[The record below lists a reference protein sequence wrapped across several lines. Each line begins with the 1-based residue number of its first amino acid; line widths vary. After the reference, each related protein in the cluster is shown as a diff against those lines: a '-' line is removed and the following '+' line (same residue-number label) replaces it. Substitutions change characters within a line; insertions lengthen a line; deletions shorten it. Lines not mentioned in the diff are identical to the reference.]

1 MSVRRPDLPTDAGR
15 RPPPMIPGVY
25 NYCDRWCE
33 RCPLTAR
40 CEVFR
45 DQARDE
51 AAMTATLAAPH
62 AFLDQPFDQDD
73 EVPVPPEVAAA
84 SAELV
89 SGLDEATRSE
99 TAEESERLT
108 AAWRRHRQR
117 VRAHPIPTAA
127 REYAALAQGVLQAVS
142 RLVEGRPGTDET
154 ARLAVE
160 TLRWHAPLI
169 AVRSVRAAAGL
180 VPDDPVGD
188 GDDGR
193 GNGPDEV
200 QSDANGTAKLVR
212 LLIGESIDA
221 WRALSQPGR
230 GVANGVP
237 LAMIDRLDRLDRQV
251 ADAFPKAMAFVR
263 PGFDDGEP
271 PGAA

>member
-1 MSVRRPDLPTDAGR
+1 
-15 RPPPMIPGVY
+15 MIPGVH
-25 NYCDRWCE
+25 NFCDRWCE

-40 CEVFR
+40 CQVFR

-51 AAMTATLAAPH
+51 AVLAATLDAPR

-73 EVPVPPEVAAA
+73 EVLVPPEVAAA
-84 SAELV
+84 WAEFV

-99 TAEESERLT
+99 TAEESERRT
-108 AAWRRHRQR
+108 AARRRHRKR

-142 RLVEGRPGTDET
+142 RLVEGRPATDET
-154 ARLAVE
+154 ARRAVE
-160 TLRWHAPLI
+160 TLRRHAPLI
-169 AVRSVRAAAGL
+169 AVKSVRAAAGL
-180 VPDDPVGD
+180 VPDDPLGD
-188 GDDGR
+188 GDG
-193 GNGPDEV
+193 GGPGHGPEEA

-212 LLIGESIDA
+212 LLIRESIDA
-221 WRALSQPGR
+221 WRALGQPGR

-237 LAMIDRLDRLDRQV
+237 IAMIDRLDRLDRQV

-263 PGFDDGEP
+263 PGFDDGERP
-271 PGAA
+271 DAA